1 MQYFKTFIQ
10 ILIVWLTLTF
20 TRVTLY
26 LSNYIV
32 LYTRKTVTLSASVS
46 PNLSPL
52 QASFRSVYSFSLAF
66 LPFSLPLSFFAPL
79 FPPPPP
85 HTFFS
90 DPTVHHVTALPSH
103 SRLFPASV
111 FISQPLSGTVQGRAF
126 SHWLTGVWHSG
137 GGMSLAA

>member
-66 LPFSLPLSFFAPL
+66 LQCSLLL
-79 FPPPPP
+79 
-85 HTFFS
+85 
-90 DPTVHHVTALPSH
+90 
-103 SRLFPASV
+103 
-111 FISQPLSGTVQGRAF
+111 
-126 SHWLTGVWHSG
+126 
-137 GGMSLAA
+137 